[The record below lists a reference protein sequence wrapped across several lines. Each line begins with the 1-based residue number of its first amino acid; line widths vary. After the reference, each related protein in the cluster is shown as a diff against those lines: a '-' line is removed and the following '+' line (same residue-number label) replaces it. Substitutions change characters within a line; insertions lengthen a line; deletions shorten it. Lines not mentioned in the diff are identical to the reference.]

1 MKVKIL
7 NLLIIVASLFGY
19 LEWGSNNNS
28 SFLYEGEFEVLHKLF
43 TDPGAA
49 IHPLTLIPL
58 LGQVL
63 LLITLF
69 QSRPSKYLTYAG
81 IACLGCLLCL
91 MTFIGI
97 IDMDFKILLS
107 TLPFLIC
114 AVLVIREFRKQKKE
128 TPAG

>member
-1 MKVKIL
+1 MKIKIL
-7 NLLIIVASLFGY
+7 NLLIVVTSLFGY
-19 LEWGSNNNS
+19 LEWGGNNS
-28 SFLYEGEFEVLHKLF
+28 SFLYEGEFEVLKKLF
-43 TDPGAA
+43 TEPGS
-49 IHPLTLIPL
+49 ILHPLTLIPL
-58 LGQVL
+58 LGQIL

-91 MTFIGI
+91 MTFIGV

-114 AVLVIREFRKQKKE
+114 SVLVIREFWKQKKQIKS
-128 TPAG
+128 